1 MSETLTIGTPNLAN
15 DLSLS
20 PQCRKILA
28 HLEGKNDKGEY
39 RTITN
44 NESMLVYHVSRLSD
58 VVFKLRNAGYAI
70 KMTMKT
76 DGVGGQ
82 YASYQLVR

>member
-1 MSETLTIGTPNLAN
+1 MSETLTLGTPNLAN
-15 DLSLS
+15 DLSLA

-28 HLEGKNDKGEY
+28 HLESKNDKGDY

-44 NESMLVYHVSRLSD
+44 MESMGVYHVQRLSD
-58 VVFKLRNAGYAI
+58 VIFKLRNAGYAI